1 MARIALASALTR
13 LGRNSEAVALFP
25 PLLDQAYRD
34 GNWPQLW
41 TALRILA
48 ELLVSL
54 DRHETAAVLLAAA
67 RQSPSAPALS
77 GPDIDRYQRLEELI
91 SQHTGTRVLGQ
102 ITDLARALPRAQ
114 VVDRARATLDL
125 LSRPPAPT
133 AT

>member
-1 MARIALASALTR
+1 
-13 LGRNSEAVALFP
+13 VALFP

-114 VVDRARATLDL
+114 VVDRARATLAL
-125 LSRPPAPT
+125 LSRPPAP
-133 AT
+133 ADR